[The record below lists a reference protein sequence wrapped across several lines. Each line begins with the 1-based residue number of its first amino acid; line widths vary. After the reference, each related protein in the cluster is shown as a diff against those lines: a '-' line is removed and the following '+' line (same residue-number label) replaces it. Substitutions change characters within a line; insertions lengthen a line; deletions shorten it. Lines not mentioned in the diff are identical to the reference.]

1 MSETIC
7 DIIRDYESNSK
18 INIYVF
24 ILCIYQNKVLV
35 RLINNEGCFKYKINI
50 IYKRYF
56 INNNTINEIKEHIK
70 KILNK
75 NIKFSNTNY
84 DKRFPQKKLI
94 NINNYYATAFLLN
107 DTEFNKSQFKNSK
120 KFIKLN
126 NNNNINNKFYEI
138 IEKYEE
144 KSKTFIN

>member
-24 ILCIYQNKVLV
+24 ILCIHQDKVLV
-35 RLINNEGCFKYKINI
+35 GLINDIGCFKYEINI
-50 IYKRYF
+50 KNKRYF
-56 INNNTINEIKEHIK
+56 INNNTVNEIKEYIK

-75 NIKFSNTNY
+75 NIKFSNTHY
-84 DKRFPQKKLI
+84 DKRFPQKELI
-94 NINNYYATAFLLN
+94 KINNYYATAFLLN
-107 DTEFNKSQFKNSK
+107 DTEFNKSPFKNSK